1 MPKLFI
7 NLFKKYQDLNSSF
20 ISFKDFKN
28 LSDYYKLF
36 VFLTDS
42 SSYKL
47 HSTVELMEGA
57 KFYLHK
63 DQLGTPR
70 AKHKIIK
77 RPFKIEIYAYKLF
90 FCGFPVRLDVH
101 FNHNY
106 TFYYRYTFSNSLGYD
121 DRKKVKSFINGDL

>member
-1 MPKLFI
+1 MPKLYI
-7 NLFKKYQDLNSSF
+7 NLFKEYRDLNSSF
-20 ISFKDFKN
+20 NSFKDFKN
-28 LSDYYKLF
+28 LSDYYRLF

-47 HSTVELMEGA
+47 HSTLELMEGD

-90 FCGFPVRLDVH
+90 FVVFLQDWIFTSIMIMLFITDIPFPIPW
-101 FNHNY
+101 
-106 TFYYRYTFSNSLGYD
+106 SLA
-121 DRKKVKSFINGDL
+121 KKE